1 MADDPMD
8 QLIEDEA
15 REPGKPRMGARRA
28 ALLGLRLVAGT
39 IAVVAAAA
47 TIAAVGLVPIPTGGI
62 APVDLTVTPDAADEL
77 RVCAG
82 ATLRLGDESGQNA
95 DVPEPIGVPSVRS
108 DALDA
113 DLDSSPIPTSDAGT
127 GGSPA
132 APEVLRIAPSAGSE
146 VAGAQSQV
154 VDAPNFAGFSAA
166 ACAEPSGSIWLAGG
180 ATTVG
185 RTSILTLTNPTPVAA
200 EVSLQIF
207 GEDGEVEAP
216 GMAGIDVPA
225 GTQRVLSLAG
235 FAPGLASP
243 VVHVEARGGQVVA
256 YLQQSIVR
264 GLDATGVDLVDAAPD
279 PATELT
285 FPGVQIFDAIG
296 VNRALSLEDWAD
308 IVPAVRILN
317 TGSEPTEVTVSVTPL
332 DPALEGTGF
341 PVQVEPGVVTE
352 VPLDA
357 GAEAESGVA
366 LADGM
371 YTVTMTA
378 DQPIVG
384 GIRISAAADTG
395 EAQTDGPVEA
405 PVSDLAWHAA
415 ASPLTGDTLVTVA
428 PGPDP
433 VLAAANPGP
442 AEVSLL
448 LEAQGGADITLVV
461 PAGGSASTQLVAGTT
476 YVLREPAGLSVAI
489 SYASDDRMAAYPV
502 TPARPVSGP
511 IVIRP

>member
-1 MADDPMD
+1 MPDDELD
-8 QLIEDEA
+8 ELIDDEA
-15 REPGKPRMGARRA
+15 LEPRASRMSARRV

-47 TIAAVGLVPIPTGGI
+47 TVAVVGLVPIPAGGI
-62 APVDLTVTPDAADEL
+62 TPVDLTVTPDPADEV

-82 ATLRLGDESGQNA
+82 AALRLGDEAGQNA
-95 DVPEPIGVPSVRS
+95 DVPQVIGVPSVRS
-108 DALDA
+108 SAVDA
-113 DLDSSPIPTSDAGT
+113 DLDSAPIPATDAGT
-127 GGSPA
+127 GGTSA
-132 APEVLRIAPSAGSE
+132 APEVLRIDPSADSGL
-146 VAGAQSQV
+146 AGAQSQV
-154 VDAPNFAGFSAA
+154 VDVPNFKGFSAA

-185 RTSILTLTNPTPVAA
+185 RTSILTLSNPTPVAA

-216 GMAGIDVPA
+216 GMAGIDVPS

-243 VVHVEARGGQVVA
+243 IVHVEARGGQVVA

-285 FPGVQIFDAIG
+285 FPGVRVFDAIG

-317 TGSEPTEVTVSVTPL
+317 TGAEPTEVTVSVTPL

-366 LADGM
+366 LADGL

-384 GIRISAAADTG
+384 GVRVSAAADIG
-395 EAQTDGPVEA
+395 EADGDGPVEA
-405 PVSDLAWHAA
+405 PASDLAWYAA
-415 ASPLTGDTLVTVA
+415 ASPLTEDTLITVA

-433 VLAAANPGP
+433 ALSAVNPGG

-461 PAGGSASTQLVAGTT
+461 PAGGAASTPLVAGTS
-476 YVLREPAGLSVAI
+476 YMLRGPEGLSVAI
-489 SYASDDRMAAYPV
+489 SYASDDRMASYPV